1 MFKVFLTA
9 VSFVVM
15 STAAF
20 SAMAADTHSDKERK
34 EDIARHRA
42 MAKAHTD
49 AAMCLESGQKEA
61 ICEKALQ
68 IACKGLAIGKDCGMK
83 HAH

>member
-34 EDIARHRA
+34 EGRGRFRA
-42 MAKAHTD
+42 LGFRDKIVTMITSSLL
-49 AAMCLESGQKEA
+49 CVLSVL
-61 ICEKALQ
+61 C
-68 IACKGLAIGKDCGMK
+68 GLKINNRN
-83 HAH
+83 